1 VGKTDTPSDAVRELL
16 REEKELGLDK
26 IDYYSAFSAKVK
38 QVCADL
44 HGLLSRLKSEG
55 AHIAAYGAAAKGSTL
70 INVAG
75 IGRDLVDFVVDRNI
89 HKQGRFMPG
98 QKLPILSP
106 DELQARMPDYT
117 LILPWNF
124 AEEILAQQADY
135 RANGGKFIIPIPEPV
150 IV

>member
-1 VGKTDTPSDAVRELL
+1 VTSLL
-16 REEKELGLDK
+16 KEEAELGLDR
-26 IDYYSAFSAKVK
+26 IDYYSAFSSRVKKV
-38 QVCADL
+38 CEDL
-44 HGLLSRLKSEG
+44 HGLLSRLKSDG

-75 IGRDLVDFVVDRNI
+75 IGKNLVDFVVDKNI

-98 QKLPILSP
+98 QHLPILSP
-106 DELQARMPDYT
+106 DELAMKMPDYT

-124 AEEILAQQADY
+124 AEEIMTQQAHY
-135 RANGGKFIIPIPEPV
+135 REKGGKFIIPIPDPV